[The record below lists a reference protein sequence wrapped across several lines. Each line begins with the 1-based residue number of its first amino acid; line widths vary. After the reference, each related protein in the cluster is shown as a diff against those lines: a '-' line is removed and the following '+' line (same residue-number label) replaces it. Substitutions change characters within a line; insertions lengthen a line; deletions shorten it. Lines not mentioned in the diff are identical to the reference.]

1 MKPQFLTFL
10 RARAGAAILAGFAA
24 TAAIAEPQHG
34 IAMYGDPALPPDF
47 AHLPYANPDAPV
59 GGRVVT
65 AEVGSFDSLNP
76 YIRKGSVPWQLTYL
90 VTETM
95 MGRTLDEPFTLYG
108 LLAESMEVG
117 PNREWVE
124 FTLRPEARFSDGSPV
139 TVDDVIWSY
148 ETLGTQGHGRY
159 ASFWSQVASIEA
171 TGERS
176 VRITFATD
184 NRELALLAGMR
195 PILQRAQWEGVD
207 FAESD
212 GLQMIPVTS
221 GPYTITDFEAGRFV
235 ELTRNPDY
243 WGWDVPFRRG
253 TMNIETVRFEFFGDE
268 TAAFEAFK
276 VGEVNLVRET
286 NVARWQSQYDF
297 PLVQDGSI
305 VLAEIPHQRPSGM
318 TGLVMNGR
326 DPLFADWRVRDAM
339 ILAFNFEFIND
350 TMTGGQSPRIES
362 YFSNSP
368 LGMTPGTPAEG
379 RVAELLE
386 PFAADLVPGT
396 IEGYALPVS
405 DGSEANRD
413 NIRAA
418 LDQLAAAGWTVDA
431 DGVLKNAAGE
441 PFAFEIL
448 LQTGSSEVQAI
459 VDMYVQAL
467 ARLGITATVGLV
479 DSAQYTERSNALDFD
494 MTYYRVGLSL
504 SPGNE
509 QYLYFGSEQA
519 DTGGR
524 NLMGVKSPVVD
535 ALIGEILTSTSQ
547 DDFRAA
553 VQALDRVLTAG
564 RHVVPFYQWNV
575 ARIAHGA
582 DLRYPDAIPLFGDW
596 PGWQPDVWWS
606 DAAQ

>member
-1 MKPQFLTFL
+1 MTTHPLFPRLG
-10 RARAGAAILAGFAA
+10 GAFAA
-24 TAAIAEPQHG
+24 FLIAAAPVAGEPMHG

-65 AEVGSFDSLNP
+65 AEVGAFDSLNP
-76 YIRKGSVPWQLTYL
+76 YIRKGTVPWQLTFL
-90 VTETM
+90 VTETL
-95 MGRTLDEPFTLYG
+95 MGRTLDEPFSLYG

-176 VRITFATD
+176 VRITFNTE

-195 PILQRAQWEGVD
+195 PILKRAQWEGVD

-212 GLQMIPVTS
+212 GLSMIPITS
-221 GPYTITDFEAGRFV
+221 GPYTVTNFEAGRFV

-243 WGWDVPFRRG
+243 WGWNVPFRRG
-253 TMNIETVRFEFFGDE
+253 TMNIETIRFEFFGDE
-268 TAAFEAFK
+268 AAAFEAFK
-276 VGEVNLVRET
+276 VGEVDLVRET

-297 PLVQDGSI
+297 PLVQEGQV
-305 VLAEIPHQRPSGM
+305 VLAEIAHQRPSGM
-318 TGLVMNGR
+318 TGLVMNTR
-326 DPLFADWRVRDAM
+326 DPLFADWRVRDAL
-339 ILAFNFEFIND
+339 IHAFNFEFIND
-350 TMTGGQSPRIES
+350 TMTGGQSPRIAS

-379 RVAELLE
+379 LVAELLA
-386 PFAADLVPGT
+386 PLAADLPPGA

-405 DGSEANRD
+405 DGNEANRD
-413 NIRAA
+413 GIRAA
-418 LDQLAAAGWTVDA
+418 LDQLESAGWTVQ

-441 PFAFEIL
+441 AFAFDIL
-448 LQTGSSEVQAI
+448 LQTGASEVTSI
-459 VDMYVQAL
+459 VDIYVQAL
-467 ARLGITATVGLV
+467 TRLGITATVTAV
-479 DSAQYTERSNALDFD
+479 DSAQYTERINALDFD

-509 QYLYFGSEQA
+509 QYLYFGTEQA

-524 NLMGVKSPVVD
+524 NLMGVKSPAVD
-535 ALIGEILTSTSQ
+535 SLIGSILNAPGQ
-547 DDFRAA
+547 EEFRAA
-553 VQALDRVLTAG
+553 VQALDRTLMAG
-564 RHVVPFYQWNV
+564 RYVIPFYQWNV
-575 ARIAHGA
+575 ARIAHA
-582 DLRYPDAIPLFGDW
+582 SHLHYPDTIPLFGDW